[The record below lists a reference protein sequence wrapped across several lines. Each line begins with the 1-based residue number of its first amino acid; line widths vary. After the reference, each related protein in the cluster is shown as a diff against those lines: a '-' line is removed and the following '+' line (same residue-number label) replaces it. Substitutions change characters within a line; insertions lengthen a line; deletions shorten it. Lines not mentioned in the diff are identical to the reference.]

1 MTAPR
6 HICSQVNLT
15 MCKTLGI
22 EPTAY
27 DAFDTVYLSLQIHS
41 PYTLALLII
50 TVLCALRMIAH
61 VDSLYSS
68 IGRGEMK
75 TFFYLYITS
84 NLLLMLSLCFEKT
97 FDESFLKGM
106 NILQVSL
113 QSTMFFSLLAGGLTI
128 DKIYGI
134 MGMKSANFMRSLSLG
149 YFTLVFTF
157 VYIFA
162 SIKHKELITI
172 LMVIDAASVVMYI
185 MIQGNKL
192 KKNNGEI
199 WGFGV
204 LGVTFMFFVMSM
216 VHTCVAASIVASFSE
231 RNIDNMFFVI
241 MYTFLVVMMSHKFW
255 LSTCDF
261 ERECLTLTI

>member
-1 MTAPR
+1 MSISR

-15 MCKTLGI
+15 MCKVLKI
-22 EPTAY
+22 EPTIY
-27 DAFDTVYLSLQIHS
+27 GAFDTTYFSLYVHS
-41 PYTLALLII
+41 PYTLALLVI

-75 TFFYLYITS
+75 TFFYLYIAS
-84 NLLLMLSLCFEKT
+84 NSLLMMSLCFERI
-97 FDESFLKGM
+97 FEESFLKGM
-106 NILQVSL
+106 NILQASL
-113 QSTMFFSLLAGGLTI
+113 QSTMFFSLLAGGITI

-134 MGMKSANFMRSLSLG
+134 MGMKSVNFMRILCMG
-149 YFTLVFTF
+149 YFVLVFTF
-157 VYIFA
+157 VYIFT

-172 LMVIDAASVVMYI
+172 LMSIDIASVVMYI
-185 MIQGNKL
+185 VIQANKL
-192 KKNNGEI
+192 KKNNGDI

-204 LGVTFMFFVMSM
+204 LGVTFMFFVMS
-216 VHTCVAASIVASFSE
+216 VAHACTAASIVASLSE
-231 RNIDNMFFVI
+231 RNLDNMFFVI

-261 ERECLTLTI
+261 EQECLTLII